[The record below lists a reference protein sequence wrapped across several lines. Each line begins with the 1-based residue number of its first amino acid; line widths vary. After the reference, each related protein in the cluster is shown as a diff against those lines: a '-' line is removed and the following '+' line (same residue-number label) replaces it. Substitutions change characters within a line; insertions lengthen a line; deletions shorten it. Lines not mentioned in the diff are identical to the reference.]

1 MVPMPKSKN
10 SLFNW
15 VVLLVVAALF
25 GAVVLA
31 NYWQYRLEMAELF
44 IKQ

>member
-1 MVPMPKSKN
+1 MPKNRN

-15 VVLLVVAALF
+15 VIFFIVTALF
-25 GAVVLA
+25 SAVVLA